1 MKEIEIISSDFQKE
15 VINSDKT
22 VLVDFYVNWCSQC
35 SMMSPII
42 SAIAE
47 ENENIKV
54 VKIDVDKNQDLAMKY
69 DVMSIP
75 TMLIFKK
82 GIITKTFIGITDKA
96 EIEKEL

>member
-1 MKEIEIISSDFQKE
+1 
-15 VINSDKT
+15 
-22 VLVDFYVNWCSQC
+22 
-35 SMMSPII
+35 
-42 SAIAE
+42 
-47 ENENIKV
+47 
-54 VKIDVDKNQDLAMKY
+54 MKY

>member
-15 VINSDKT
+15 VINSDKA
-22 VLVDFYVNWCSQC
+22 VLVDFYANWCSPC

>member
-22 VLVDFYVNWCSQC
+22 VLVDFYANWCSPC